1 MRTLKQRLILVN
13 IAATGAALLVAVTL
27 LFGAE
32 LRTWRDALVRDISI
46 KADVIGNQSTAA
58 LIFNAPADAEEIL
71 GALRADGQ
79 IEYAALYSRNGML
92 FAAYHSAGA
101 KDRAP
106 RTPPQD
112 GHALVSDHLDLTR
125 SILLRNERI
134 GTITIRAS
142 LHQFRARML
151 QYVLGLSVIVLLSLA
166 AASVLLTRLQRTVTA
181 PVTDLVRAMEA
192 VSRDKD
198 YAGRADGAGTEEFVT
213 LADGFNTMLSA
224 IQSRDRDLERS
235 LVELK
240 KAYEKLESLD
250 RLKSDFIST
259 VSHELRTPIT
269 SIKAFVELLLIKPDM
284 RGERQKKMLETISIE
299 TDRFAR
305 LIGDLLDL
313 SNIESGGIHWRDQ
326 DVALQDVVRAA
337 ISGILPLAQKKD
349 IRIEEQL
356 EVGLAPV
363 HVDRDRLMQVVM
375 NLMSNAIKF
384 MPAKGR
390 ITVTTTRVASPP
402 GVAVSVADTGCG
414 IPSRDLVMIFE
425 KFQRSGDVLT
435 SAVEGSGLGL
445 SICKLIVEHYDGR
458 IWAVSEEGK
467 GSTFTFVIPITGP
480 SPEPAEKGSGADS
493 SEPAWNGRARR
504 TSSMRKT

>member
-27 LFGAE
+27 LFNAE

-46 KADVIGNQSTAA
+46 KADIIGNQSTAA
-58 LIFNAPADAEEIL
+58 LTFNAPDEAAEIL

-92 FAAYHSAGA
+92 FAAYHSAGV
-101 KDRAP
+101 KVLAP
-106 RTPPQD
+106 RTQPED
-112 GHALVSDHLDLTR
+112 GHDLSPDHLDLTR

-151 QYVLGLSVIVLLSLA
+151 QYVLGLSVIVLLSLT
-166 AASVLLTRLQRTVTA
+166 AASVLLARLLRTVTA
-181 PVTDLVRAMEA
+181 PVTDLVRLMEA

-198 YAGRADGAGTEEFVT
+198 YASRAGGAGTEEFVT

-240 KAYEKLESLD
+240 KAYEKLEGLD

-259 VSHELRTPIT
+259 VSHELRTPVT
-269 SIKAFVELLLIKPDM
+269 SIKAFVELLLIKPEM
-284 RGERQKKMLETISIE
+284 REERQKKMLETISIE
-299 TDRFAR
+299 TDRLAR
-305 LIGDLLDL
+305 LIGELLDL
-313 SNIESGGIHWRDQ
+313 SKIESGRMHWKDQ
-326 DVALQDVVRAA
+326 DIALEDVVRTA
-337 ISGILPLAQKKD
+337 ISGIFPLAQKKD
-349 IRIEEQL
+349 FRIEEQL
-356 EVGLAPV
+356 EAGLAPV

-375 NLMSNAIKF
+375 NLLSNAIKF
-384 MPAKGR
+384 TPAGGR
-390 ITVTTTRVASPP
+390 ITVAMTRVASPP
-402 GVAVSVADTGCG
+402 GVAVSVADTGRG
-414 IPSRDLVMIFE
+414 IPSRDMVMIFE

-435 SAVEGSGLGL
+435 STVEGSGLGL
-445 SICKLIVEHYDGR
+445 SICRQIVEHYGGR

-467 GSTFTFVIPITGP
+467 GSTFTFVIPITEP
-480 SPEPAEKGSGADS
+480 SPEPAGNGSGAAP
-493 SEPAWNGRARR
+493 SEPA
-504 TSSMRKT
+504 